1 MKNDFIIQSKVEKY
15 HQKISSKKEVILKS
29 INHSY
34 LEFEKNKKL
43 FHFPERSVKH
53 MHTRQMQPVRQKLK
67 GV

>member
-34 LEFEKNKKL
+34 LEFEKQTKN
-43 FHFPERSVKH
+43 FFIFQR
-53 MHTRQMQPVRQKLK
+53 
-67 GV
+67 GVSSICIQDKCNL